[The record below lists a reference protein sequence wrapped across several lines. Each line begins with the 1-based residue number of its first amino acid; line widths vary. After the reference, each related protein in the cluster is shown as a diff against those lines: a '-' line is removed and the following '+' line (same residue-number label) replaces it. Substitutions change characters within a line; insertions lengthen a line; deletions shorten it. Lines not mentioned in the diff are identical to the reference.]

1 MKHRIYLDMCCF
13 NRPYDEQ
20 SLLKVK
26 LETQAKL
33 SIQKLVLEGKIEL
46 VWSFILS
53 YENAMNPFTEK
64 KIQIAKW
71 CNLAMFDCDSTDKIS
86 ETSEKLMKLG
96 LRLKDS
102 LHIACAIFSNA
113 DYFITTDKGIL
124 NRNLSEIKIINP
136 VDFIFLTE
144 ESHES

>member
-1 MKHRIYLDMCCF
+1 MKHRIYLDMCCY

-20 SLLKVK
+20 AFLKIK
-26 LETQAKL
+26 LETQSKL
-33 SIQKLVLEGKIEL
+33 NIQKLVLDGKIDL

-53 YENAMNPFTEK
+53 YENAMNPFVEK
-64 KIQIAKW
+64 RIQIAEW
-71 CNLAMFDCDSTDKIS
+71 CKMAIDDCDLTDKIS
-86 ETSEKLMKLG
+86 EKSEELMKRG

-102 LHIACAIFSNA
+102 LHLACAIFSNA

-124 NRNLSEIKIINP
+124 NKKINEIKIINP

-144 ESHES
+144 GSHES